1 MDHPRQANRWQKVST
16 NLSLVL
22 LGAGAAFGGS
32 YLAASQQSINAPA
45 SASVPAIEVVPNNQ
59 KLAAGIPVGTD
70 NNFITTVVE
79 RDGPAVVRINTT
91 QTVTAKTPEIFNDP
105 FFHQFFGS
113 TTPTPSQKQV
123 ERGIGSGF
131 IINANGM
138 ILTNAHVV
146 SGVDTVSVML
156 KDGRTFK
163 GKVIG
168 TDPVTDVAVI
178 KIQANNLPTIPVGD
192 SNQVKPGQWAIAIGN
207 PLGFDNTVTS
217 GIISATG
224 RDSSA
229 VGLGSRQQVQF
240 IQTDAAINPGNSG
253 GPLLNS
259 RGQVIGMNT
268 AIISGAQGLGFAI
281 PINTAMNIANQLETK
296 GRAAHPYLGIEMA
309 TLTPELKN
317 NINNDPNFGLTVN
330 QDRGVLVVKVM
341 PNSPA
346 AKAGIKAGDV
356 IEKVNGQPVTKA
368 NALQLAVQNSSIG
381 GSVKLDLH
389 RNQQNISLV
398 VHPGDFPTAEA
409 NSDS

>member
-1 MDHPRQANRWQKVST
+1 MESPRNRTNWQKAFTHV
-16 NLSLVL
+16 SLVL
-22 LGAGAAFGGS
+22 LGAGAALGGS
-32 YLAASQQSINAPA
+32 YIASLQQSVNAPA
-45 SASVPAIEVVPNNQ
+45 SAVPVSDLPPTQ
-59 KLAAGIPVGTD
+59 KIAAGIPIGTD
-70 NNFITTVVE
+70 TNFITTVVE
-79 RDGPAVVRINTT
+79 KDGPAVVRINTT

-105 FFHQFFGS
+105 FFRQFFGS
-113 TTPTPSQKQV
+113 ATQIPSQKQV

-131 IINANGM
+131 IIGANGM

-156 KDGRTFK
+156 KDGRTFQ

-168 TDPVTDVAVI
+168 TDSVTDVAVI

-229 VGLGSRQQVQF
+229 VGLGNRQQVQF

-281 PINTAMNIANQLETK
+281 PINTAMKIATQLETNGK
-296 GRAAHPYLGIEMA
+296 VAHPYLGIEMA

-317 NINNDPNFGLTVN
+317 NINSDPNAGLTVN
-330 QDRGVLVVKVM
+330 QDRGVLVIKVV
-341 PNSPA
+341 PGSPA
-346 AKAGIKAGDV
+346 AKAGVRAGDV
-356 IEKVNGQPVTKA
+356 IAKVNGKPVTQA
-368 NALQLAVQNSSIG
+368 NALQQAVQNSSVG
-381 GSVKLDLH
+381 GSVQLDIQ
-389 RNQQNISLV
+389 RKQQNLSLV
-398 VHPGDFPTAEA
+398 VHPGDFPTQQA